1 MILNKISKPS
11 KKAIPQYSYSY
22 IEVIPVCDEQT
33 GPHLRRWI
41 IKSHNISKQI
51 NMTPLTRRYSLLEQ
65 TGPHLPIR
73 LGPIGTG
80 LVRGKEGTIIGK
92 MG

>member
-1 MILNKISKPS
+1 VGALLFAKHYIVILNKISKPS
-11 KKAIPQYSYSY
+11 KKAIPLY
-22 IEVIPVCDEQT
+22 IGVIPVCDEQT

-73 LGPIGTG
+73 LGPHPYIY
-80 LVRGKEGTIIGK
+80 IYI
-92 MG
+92 